1 MFENYKEIKEFKKEL
16 KKQYLQKKY
25 LLKKECDWG
34 LIEELVQKANS
45 NPSLAVTVKLSD
57 GTVIEMKTTKDQ
69 KKINPLFTDAVFEE

>member
-1 MFENYKEIKEFKKEL
+1 MKV
-16 KKQYLQKKY
+16 LQIEKY

>member
-1 MFENYKEIKEFKKEL
+1 MFENYKEIKQFKKEL

-69 KKINPLFTDAVFEE
+69 KKINPLFTNAAYEE

>member
-1 MFENYKEIKEFKKEL
+1 MFGNYKEIKQFKKEL

-34 LIEELVQKANS
+34 LIEELIQKANS

-57 GTVIEMKTTKDQ
+57 GTVIEMKTAKDQ
-69 KKINPLFTDAVFEE
+69 RKVNPLFTNAAYEE